1 MGRTF
6 CNLRNDFRT
15 HFYDKIKIVKKTRA
29 FKYYDMF
36 YDHFNIIAIQLDNL
50 ILNYYPD
57 SVSYIDGISIFDVFF
72 NIHDNSDSNIKTNVE
87 LKKDLEYFISIL
99 QEKLDI
105 KTIEYRKIQRYLK
118 LILKKLDKAIDKGFI
133 D

>member
-1 MGRTF
+1 
-6 CNLRNDFRT
+6 
-15 HFYDKIKIVKKTRA
+15 
-29 FKYYDMF
+29 MF